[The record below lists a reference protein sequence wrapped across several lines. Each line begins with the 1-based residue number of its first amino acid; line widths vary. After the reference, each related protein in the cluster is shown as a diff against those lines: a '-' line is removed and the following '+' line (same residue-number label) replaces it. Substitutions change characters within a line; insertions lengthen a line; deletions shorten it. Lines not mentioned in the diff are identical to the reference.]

1 MGCATSVPAAPPPRG
16 PPGGHVPSLPPVSA
30 PTEMAEMIVKV
41 PLGAK
46 VGQLLQMTTPH
57 GSQIQCQVSRW
68 RSFLDTFRG
77 VSGLQRRFMAFKA
90 FLKQVWSVV

>member
-68 RSFLDTFRG
+68 LTFWILLEAFHDFKG
-77 VSGLQRRFMAFKA
+77 VSWL
-90 FLKQVWSVV
+90 LKPF